1 MINLLLLLS
10 VIPTDDWYRNWT
22 ASKTFIL
29 RRTSKEIK
37 KAIDKIRPPAQVNI
51 NTPEKLLCFLKEFL
65 HINTYCRIIE
75 LNCKALIK
83 ITEDLSHFQDLKI
96 LTLSD
101 NYLFGPDGAESLA
114 GILPNLKALEKLNLE
129 RNNIGPV
136 GATSLAGA
144 LVQSPS
150 DNLTVESALGL
161 TVQCP
166 SLTCLNLSKN
176 RIKDEG
182 FESIA
187 VALQQCSKLTS
198 LNLSDNRITKTKM
211 LIHCTSLTVLNL
223 SKNKIIKL
231 KIDKYSLLTRLDLSW
246 NFIKMNRGLFKV
258 LLKCPLLTHLDLSWN
273 WIKYD
278 GIISLVGM
286 LLHYSELA
294 NINIDLREN
303 QVDNA
308 ELDMLREIK
317 KQCPILSRLL
327 LD

>member
-10 VIPTDDWYRNWT
+10 IIPADDWYRNWI
-22 ASKTFIL
+22 ASRTFIL

-51 NTPEKLLCFLKEFL
+51 NTPEKLLCFLKEFP
-65 HINTYCRIIE
+65 HINTYCRIVE

-83 ITEDLSHFQDLKI
+83 ITEDLTQFQDLKI

-136 GATSLAGA
+136 GATSLARA
-144 LVQSPS
+144 LVQS
-150 DNLTVESALGL
+150 
-161 TVQCP
+161 P

-182 FESIA
+182 LESIA

-198 LNLSDNRITKTKM
+198 LNLSDNRITNTKM

-231 KIDKYSLLTRLDLSW
+231 KIDKCSLLTRLDLSW

-286 LLHYSELA
+286 LLHYSVTVS
-294 NINIDLREN
+294 INIDLREN
-303 QVDNA
+303 QVDNT

-317 KQCPILSRLL
+317 KQCPTLSRLL
-327 LD
+327 LY